1 MVKACSRPRTA
12 HALAAKAEVVR
23 KSLAERRAG
32 SIPASGTNLEAVPA
46 SAEAASVNLPSG
58 LAACGGLRKLMV
70 LVHRAEL
77 VEVSTMERQPPNA
90 STGGVSAQFG
100 YYPKRCDIETG
111 RFSVQ
116 SLPDHESR
124 VATVTGDSNVLK
136 DWIYP
141 GAQQHRDFM
150 SGNVRSMPY
159 NARVFGLPNTHVL
172 TLRESGSREELD
184 FVVWCLS
191 FFIGMRLTT
200 TEAGFLDATPIQP
213 GKLVD
218 FSLSRCTEADVIEL
232 ALNYLESERGDPR
245 AHKRVAAV
253 IHALFLAQYPQS
265 LSFEQF
271 QYLYMA
277 LDACFKLVAVK
288 EAQEPRTSHA
298 GRVQWMCEKFDI
310 PVPDWAKNAKAAPSS
325 LSVVRNDTFH
335 EALFFDGPLGFSIY
349 GGNQPTADRGNI
361 TLQMQ
366 ALVCRLLLAILGKP
380 GINYVKTPVDTRQL
394 HALELRG

>member
-1 MVKACSRPRTA
+1 
-12 HALAAKAEVVR
+12 
-23 KSLAERRAG
+23 
-32 SIPASGTNLEAVPA
+32 
-46 SAEAASVNLPSG
+46 
-58 LAACGGLRKLMV
+58 
-70 LVHRAEL
+70 
-77 VEVSTMERQPPNA
+77 MERQPPNA
-90 STGGVSAQFG
+90 STGGASAQFG
-100 YYPKRCDIETG
+100 YYPTPCDVATG

-116 SLPDHESR
+116 TLPDHESS
-124 VATVTGDSNVLK
+124 VAAVTGDSNVLK

-159 NARVFGLPNTHVL
+159 NARVFGLPKTHVL
-172 TLRESGSREELD
+172 TLHESESLEDLD

-191 FFIGMRLTT
+191 FFTGMRLTM
-200 TEAGFLDATPIQP
+200 TEAGFLDATPITS

-218 FSLSRCTEADVIEL
+218 FSLSRCTVADAIEL
-232 ALNYLESERGDPR
+232 ALNYLESERGDLR
-245 AHKRVAAV
+245 APKRVAAV

-265 LSFEQF
+265 LPFEQF

-288 EAQEPRTSHA
+288 EAQKPHTTHA
-298 GRVQWMCEKFDI
+298 GRIQWMCKKFDI
-310 PVPDWAKNAKAAPSS
+310 PVPDWAKDAETAPSS

-349 GGNQPTADRGNI
+349 GGNQPAADRGNV

-366 ALVCRLLLAILGKP
+366 ALVCRLLVAILGKP
-380 GINYVKTPVDTRQL
+380 GTSYVKTPVDTRQR